1 MTRDTTTGTTYE
13 KRIYSLF
20 EQCDYVF
27 KRQVNVG
34 KKRNGKKHI
43 VDLLHNRTLI
53 SLKNQTVAGTA
64 EEKVPFECMKLQ
76 HAIDDYG
83 YEDAIIVLHGDTG
96 WTWKEYYLKEDFQ
109 RAMSVLYPN
118 VKIISHEQFIEK
130 YNLYV

>member
-20 EQCDYVF
+20 EQFNYTF

-43 VDLLHNRTLI
+43 VDLLYNRTLI

-64 EEKVPFECMKLQ
+64 EEKVPFELMKLQ
-76 HAIDDYG
+76 HAIYDYG
-83 YEDAIIVLHGDTG
+83 YKDAIIVLHGDTG
-96 WTWKEYYLKEDFQ
+96 WTWKETYLSEDFKKE
-109 RAMSVLYPN
+109 MSLPYPN
-118 VKIISHEQFIEK
+118 VKIMSHEQFIEK